1 MFHPYEW
8 FLCPLFGHLGC
19 FVMLP
24 IQISGMVFTVSHR
37 KREVTGV
44 TDLGSEFGM
53 WWSGTASINLSVILS
68 RRWSLNTA
76 RHSGPAPLLH
86 MVTAQPLGNSHSSPL
101 FCLFLALHSF
111 SSFYLN
117 FTSCP
122 FSVFYFSTPTLA
134 LREKEGEHAK
144 RCGIFY
150 RSWHPWRSVT
160 RHFALSFTLFFP
172 CQLSPFK
179 LPYSTPSMKSHSRLP
194 RKPVSL
200 FPFLVC
206 FFSRG
211 SVYAFPWMKQYKWKS
226 TFRNLNLERTGI
238 RWKRNKGLNV
248 GVGVYL
254 LYVCVRMCVGDK
266 DKIRSPYQPDL
277 VDTIDKDF
285 CRFQVILT
293 GATSLEKHPGFPL
306 HTNPA

>member
-1 MFHPYEW
+1 MFPPYEW
-8 FLCPLFGHLGC
+8 FLCLLFGQSGR

-24 IQISGMVFTVSHR
+24 IQIGGMVFTVRHR

-44 TDLGSEFGM
+44 TDLGSEFRM

-86 MVTAQPLGNSHSSPL
+86 MATALPLGNSHSSSP

-134 LREKEGEHAK
+134 LWEKERGSMLRGVEFFIVLGTH
-144 RCGIFY
+144 GDP
-150 RSWHPWRSVT
+150 SQG
-160 RHFALSFTLFFP
+160 TLPFPSRFFFP

-179 LPYSTPSMKSHSRLP
+179 LPSSTPSMKSHSSLP
-194 RKPVSL
+194 CKPVSF
-200 FPFLVC
+200 FPPSSWSFFPLCVHVC
-206 FFSRG
+206 FP
-211 SVYAFPWMKQYKWKS
+211 VNEA
-226 TFRNLNLERTGI
+226 
-238 RWKRNKGLNV
+238 V
-248 GVGVYL
+248 
-254 LYVCVRMCVGDK
+254 
-266 DKIRSPYQPDL
+266 
-277 VDTIDKDF
+277 
-285 CRFQVILT
+285 
-293 GATSLEKHPGFPL
+293 
-306 HTNPA
+306 